1 MMSFAFNDFEIPY
14 LYQKY
19 IMKFNLLGLLV

>member
-1 MMSFAFNDFEIPY
+1 MMSFAFNDFEIPH
-14 LYQKY
+14 LYQKC